1 MSIAILSIGTELT
14 RGEITN
20 TNAGWLAAEL
30 TEAGFIV
37 SAMDVVADDL
47 DHLAETLHRL
57 AVAHRFVIATG
68 GLGPTTDDL
77 TAEAAAR
84 ARHVELVHDESSLL
98 LIRRRVE
105 SRGGTVNEGH
115 EKQALIPS
123 GAEIL
128 PNTQGTAPGFAVQF
142 GDATAY
148 FMPGVPREMKAMFLN
163 EVLPRIRPSA
173 PNNTFQARLRT
184 YGMGEANIG
193 ARLAGVEAEFPGV
206 VLGYR
211 VDFPEVDVK
220 VYARAGTQT
229 QARDLGLRAADEVRR
244 RLGDIVYG
252 EGDDA
257 FAEVVGRTLRAKN
270 ARVVVAESCTGGLIA
285 HLLTS
290 FPASDYFVGSAV
302 TYANAAK
309 TRMLGVSE
317 DTLRGHG
324 AVSAEVAAEMAEG
337 ARALCDCEYAL
348 AVTGIAGPTG
358 GTSQKP
364 VGLCY
369 WAVAHPGGTIVRDR
383 VFPGDRNEIQTLAT
397 YAALDLLRRI
407 TGGLPER

>member
-20 TNAGWLAAEL
+20 TNAGWLAGEL
-30 TEAGFIV
+30 TEAGFSV
-37 SAMDVVADDL
+37 SAMEVVPDDL
-47 DHLAETLHRL
+47 DRLTETLHRL
-57 AVAHRFVIATG
+57 AVAHRFVLVTG

-105 SRGGTVNEGH
+105 SRGGAVNEGH
-115 EKQALIPS
+115 EKQALVPS

-148 FMPGVPREMKAMFLN
+148 FMPGVPREMKAMFLS
-163 EVLPRIRPSA
+163 EILPRIRPSA
-173 PNNTFQARLRT
+173 PNNTYQARLRT
-184 YGMGEANIG
+184 YGMSEANIG
-193 ARLAGVEAEFPGV
+193 ARLTGVEDEFPGV

-220 VYARAGTQT
+220 IHARAGTQT
-229 QARDLGLRAADEVRR
+229 QARDLCLRAADDVRR

-257 FAEVVGRTLRAKN
+257 FAEVVGRTLRAKG
-270 ARVVVAESCTGGLIA
+270 ARVVIAESCTGGLIA

-358 GTSQKP
+358 GTSKKP

-369 WAVAHPGGTIVRDR
+369 WAVAHAGGTFVRDR
-383 VFPGDRNEIQTLAT
+383 VFPGDRDEIQTLAA

-407 TGGLPER
+407 TAGLPER

>member
-1 MSIAILSIGTELT
+1 MSVAILSIGTELT

-30 TEAGFIV
+30 TEAGFTINAMEVV
-37 SAMDVVADDL
+37 SDDL
-47 DHLAETLHRL
+47 ERLTDAVHRL

-115 EKQALIPS
+115 EKQARVPS

-128 PNTQGTAPGFAVQF
+128 PNTLGTAPGFAVQF

-148 FMPGVPREMKAMFLN
+148 FMPGVPREMRAMFAS

-173 PNNTFQARLRT
+173 PNNAYQARLRT
-184 YGMGEANIG
+184 YGLSEAALG
-193 ARLAGVEAEFPGV
+193 ARLAGVERDFSGV
-206 VLGYR
+206 TLGYR
-211 VDFPEVDVK
+211 VEFPEVDVK
-220 VYARAGTQT
+220 VHARAGTQT
-229 QARDLGLRAADEVRR
+229 QARDLGLRAAAEVRQ
-244 RLGDIVYG
+244 RLGDVVYG

-257 FAEVVGRTLRAKN
+257 FAEVVGRALRAKG
-270 ARVVVAESCTGGLIA
+270 ARLVVAESCTGGLIA

-290 FPASDYFVGSAV
+290 FPASDYFVGGAV

-324 AVSAEVAAEMAEG
+324 AVSSEVAAEMAEG

-348 AVTGIAGPTG
+348 AVTGVAGPTG

-369 WAVAHPGGTIVRDR
+369 WAVAHPGGTVVRDR
-383 VFPGDRNEIQTLAT
+383 VFPGDRDEIQTLAA

-407 TGGLPER
+407 AGGLPER